1 MYNNN
6 CDIRF
11 KTTILKSSLCDYSH
25 AYILVKGAVQITEAG
40 HDVWTRQADEKNKGK
55 IFKNCALFINCKNE
69 INNAEIMLKTSI

>member
-6 CDIRF
+6 CDIGF

-40 HDVWTRQADEKNKGK
+40 HDVGTRQADEKNKG
-55 IFKNCALFINCKNE
+55 
-69 INNAEIMLKTSI
+69 